1 MGLDP
6 HWVSTLFGAYYF
18 MGSFY
23 LALAAV
29 TILSC
34 IAVSALDL
42 GAIIRPKQFHDLG
55 KLMFGFCVVTGD
67 FFYAQFLVIWYGNLP
82 EETKF
87 IIHRLRH
94 DPWEPIAWAVLT
106 VVFVIPFLVFLIR
119 KIKMKIIPMLII
131 SSVIFVGMWIERFLL
146 VAPSI
151 WKGHNLPIGIT
162 EVLITMGFLGVMALC
177 LLVFLRKFPILPI
190 SDPLLYESLQDEHH

>member
-29 TILSC
+29 TIISC
-34 IAVSALDL
+34 VAVKVLDL
-42 GAIIRPKQFHDLG
+42 GSLIRPKQFHDLG

-87 IIHRLRH
+87 IVHRLH
-94 DPWEPIAWAVLT
+94 HAPWEPIAWAVLII
-106 VVFVIPFLVFLIR
+106 VFVIPFLVFLIR
-119 KIKMKIIPMLII
+119 KIKMRIIPMLII

-151 WKGHNLPIGIT
+151 WKGHNLPIGIM